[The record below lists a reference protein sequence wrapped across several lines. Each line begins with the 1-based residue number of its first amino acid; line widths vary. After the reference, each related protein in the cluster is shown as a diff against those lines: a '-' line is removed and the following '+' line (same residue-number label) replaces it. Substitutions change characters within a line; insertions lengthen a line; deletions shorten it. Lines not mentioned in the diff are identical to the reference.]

1 MPDDCLECTSM
12 LCEIS
17 KQASDIQ
24 QIYDDIISACIDASE
39 GIPSTRKSN
48 KNVLVEMKLL
58 SMKKKRHLCGVKF
71 G

>member
-17 KQASDIQ
+17 KHATDIQ
-24 QIYDDIISACIDASE
+24 QLHDDIISACIDASE

-48 KNVLVEMKLL
+48 KNVPVAYLNHTCICKQCNTPPL
-58 SMKKKRHLCGVKF
+58 F
-71 G
+71 